1 MPCSGGCVQQLTT
14 RSYAAHQF
22 GTGKKKTNRSMTS
35 NVAGDVIE
43 KECIACGAPR
53 PHMLLPLVL
62 PVKDSEYAAHLIA
75 SCRVCGLHSAYPMPT
90 DNDLRRAYAQV
101 PHTANVKADTFLGKQ
116 WRNYRD
122 RGRMNV
128 LRSVAPAG
136 TVVDVG
142 TGEGMFMRAAR
153 AAGGGWNLIGTDYS
167 EVNVQLLQADGFD
180 ARLGTLDG
188 VGIEPG
194 SVDVVWASHVIEH
207 MIDPVSFTE
216 TVWRYLK
223 PGGALVV
230 FIPSQTTLRARLGTS
245 SWHQV
250 NPPGHL
256 WGFRPETF
264 RPVVERSGFRV
275 ETLRNSLLICEMLCV
290 ARKDAG

>member
-1 MPCSGGCVQQLTT
+1 MT
-14 RSYAAHQF
+14 R
-22 GTGKKKTNRSMTS
+22 TS
-35 NVAGDVIE
+35 AGDVIE
-43 KECIACGAPR
+43 KECIACNTVR
-53 PHMLLPLVL
+53 PHTLLPLAL
-62 PVKDSEYAAHLIA
+62 PVKDPEYADHLIA
-75 SCRVCGLHSAYPMPT
+75 SCRSCGLHSAWPMPT
-90 DNDLRRAYAQV
+90 DDDLRRAYADV
-101 PHTANVKADTFLGKQ
+101 PHSANVKSDTFLGKQ
-116 WRNYRD
+116 WRDYRD

-128 LRSVAPAG
+128 LRRVSPGGNSG

-153 AAGGGWNLIGTDYS
+153 AAGGNWKLIGTDYS
-167 EVNVQLLQADGFD
+167 DVNVSRLKADGFD
-180 ARLGTLDG
+180 ARSGTLDG

-207 MIDPVSFTE
+207 MIDPVAFLQ

-245 SWHQV
+245 TWHQV

-264 RPVVERSGFRV
+264 RPIIERSGFRI

-290 ARKDAG
+290 ARKPR